1 MRTVTGLTKVRHRN
15 EVGVTLASLSLSA
28 KRVLFLALC
37 QIDSKEMLNDE
48 ILEVDADLFSKTTTL
63 DKYAAYAALKE
74 GAKVLASTTLVLNRD
89 DLKNLSNELGIATS
103 KNKMPDRLDLNLTEF
118 CAYYD
123 HLAIVRIKFTNT
135 AKRYFSKLIG
145 SENRYTTQVL
155 KSVVILNSVN
165 STNLYQVIRKHYS
178 LNPASKSFEISVDQL
193 KDEMGLYH
201 IENGEKVYKYPKY
214 SFFIRDVINK
224 SIKEIIE
231 KTEIKTIK
239 FTVVG
244 KKVRMVH
251 MLKFEYSLNEDTS
264 ISDEDAKFLE
274 KFDKVISYK
283 QKG

>member
-1 MRTVTGLTKVRHRN
+1 MRFQVRTVTGLTKVRHRN

-165 STNLYQVIRKHYS
+165 STNLYQVIRKYYS

-244 KKVRMVH
+244 KKGRMVH

-264 ISDEDAKFLE
+264 ISDEDTKFLE
-274 KFDKVISYK
+274 KFDKVIS
-283 QKG
+283 

>member
-165 STNLYQVIRKHYS
+165 STNLYQVIRKYYS

-244 KKVRMVH
+244 KKGRMVH
-251 MLKFEYSLNEDTS
+251 M
-264 ISDEDAKFLE
+264 
-274 KFDKVISYK
+274 
-283 QKG
+283 